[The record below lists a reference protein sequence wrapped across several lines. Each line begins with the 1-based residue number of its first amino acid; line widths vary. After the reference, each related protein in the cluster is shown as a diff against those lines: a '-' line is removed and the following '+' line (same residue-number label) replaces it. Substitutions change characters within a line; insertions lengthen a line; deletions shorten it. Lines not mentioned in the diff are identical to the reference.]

1 MSGLKA
7 SAADAGAA
15 VTLPAPMKVAIKIAT
30 VAIRFFMRV
39 IDLSLVS
46 CAVAVQP
53 CDVTVRKE
61 RLSVCPRRNPGSV
74 IGMTVSAGVG
84 ERAVRFPQIDATG
97 RRLGATGGGMT
108 ERALDFAP

>member
-15 VTLPAPMKVAIKIAT
+15 VTLPAPTKVAIKVAT
-30 VAIRFFMRV
+30 VAIRFFMRD

-53 CDVTVRKE
+53 
-61 RLSVCPRRNPGSV
+61 
-74 IGMTVSAGVG
+74 
-84 ERAVRFPQIDATG
+84 
-97 RRLGATGGGMT
+97 
-108 ERALDFAP
+108 